1 MSTEPVKAIL
11 KRKKDYLIR
20 LESQMEAW
28 KKTEVAARKRAREE
42 LPSDDETI
50 PSQSQQQLKKGSQQS
65 KRKKQAKRKSIEEE
79 IVAPKLSDY
88 GTPISQLWLTRP
100 VISDFREKQPVVIS
114 QIVSSNISTLKPR
127 KMRVVCR
134 IHSFYPQSI
143 ADFAVA
149 WCCLCE
155 HTYSPSQLD

>member
-11 KRKKDYLIR
+11 KRKKEYLIR
-20 LESQMEAW
+20 LQSQMEAW
-28 KKTEVAARKRAREE
+28 KKTDVAARKRAREE

-50 PSQSQQQLKKGSQQS
+50 LPQTQQQPKKGTQS
-65 KRKKQAKRKSIEEE
+65 KRRRHAKRKSIEEE

-88 GTPISQLWLTRP
+88 GTPDFPAYLTSL
-100 VISDFREKQPVVIS
+100 VISDFREKQPVLIS

-134 IHSFYPQSI
+134 IHSFHPQSI

-155 HTYSPSQLD
+155 HTYSPYQLY